1 VLWGTVI
8 TPETATNTGQYRNN
22 FHVVIAGSN
31 GYIRSPSSAD
41 SVSGYTGTY
50 VGNAAVNAPL
60 DCNGHSTYITYKE
73 FSNGQPFSAARC
85 AAACET
91 ETQYNIQHLDSRSIC
106 RFFNTYLLLKN
117 GVPQGQICSLY
128 NTTWPAT
135 PAILS
140 NTGQYSGNDHYT
152 IANSEIYSDI
162 NDSGELN
169 CPSDIARVYLEQP
182 DNAAYCSSYISY
194 AAPTTTVSAI
204 TTISTATTTTLDIT
218 VASTQSPIKVTAAPR
233 LRRSDA
239 DASPVPANSINTD
252 IFPWA
257 NLPAS
262 ILSSLT
268 ATASGVNKRAV
279 LPTPTSVASW
289 PASMLSA
296 ACSEVATDTATQTT
310 ITSTSTVFTSTQ
322 TVLSTTTSVAP
333 APTVTVIPSPTC
345 FNVKDTTTGDYLSV
359 GGGNFAGVSSNKAFF
374 KQHPVAGQQS
384 SITTTN
390 GLVFSTYT
398 LPYYTSNAPSGF
410 ARKDYYTNGQDPLN
424 VVEIVTCLPASDNG
438 LTCTRPDHPEDVL
451 AAVSGRFN
459 FVSRDLP
466 SEVKAAVLVTETV
479 DCP

>member
-1 VLWGTVI
+1 
-8 TPETATNTGQYRNN
+8 
-22 FHVVIAGSN
+22 VIAGSN
-31 GYIRSPSSAD
+31 GYIRSSSSTY

-60 DCNGHSTYITYKE
+60 DCNGHNTYITYKE
-73 FSNGQPFSAARC
+73 FSDGQPFSAARC

-128 NTTWPAT
+128 NTTWPCT

-140 NTGQYSGNDHYT
+140 NTGQYSGSDHYT
-152 IANSEIYSDI
+152 IANSETYSNI
-162 NDSGELN
+162 NDPGEPN
-169 CPSDIARVYLEQP
+169 CPSDVARVYLEQP
-182 DNAAYCSSYISY
+182 DNAAFCSSYISY
-194 AAPTTTVSAI
+194 AAPTTTLSAI
-204 TTISTATTTTLDIT
+204 TTISTAATTTVDVT
-218 VASTQSPIKVTAAPR
+218 VASTPSPVTVTAASR
-233 LRRSDA
+233 LRRSGE
-239 DASPVPANSINTD
+239 DASSVPANPINTD

-268 ATASGVNKRAV
+268 ATASGMNKRAE
-279 LPTPTSVASW
+279 LTTPTSVASW

-296 ACSEVATDTATQTT
+296 ACSEVATGTATQTT

-333 APTVTVIPSPTC
+333 ASTVTVTSSPTC
-345 FNVKDTTTGDYLSV
+345 FNVKDTTTGIYLSV
-359 GGGNFAGVSSNKAFF
+359 GGGNFAGVSSDKAIF
-374 KQHPVAGQQS
+374 KQQPNAGQQS
-384 SITTTN
+384 SITTTD

-398 LPYYTSNAPSGF
+398 LQYYKSNAPSGF
-410 ARKDYYTNGQDPLN
+410 SREDYYTNGRDPQN
-424 VVEIVTCLPASDNG
+424 VVEVVTCLPTSDNG
-438 LTCTRPDHPEDVL
+438 LACTRPDHPEDVL
-451 AAVSGRFN
+451 AAVSGRFSFFSGN
-459 FVSRDLP
+459 LP
-466 SEVKAAVLVTETV
+466 DEVKAAVLVAETV

>member
-1 VLWGTVI
+1 VLWGIVI

-31 GYIRSPSSAD
+31 GYNRSPSSTD
-41 SVSGYTGTY
+41 SVPGYTGTY

-73 FSNGQPFSAARC
+73 FSDGQPFSAARC

-128 NTTWPAT
+128 NTTWLAT
-135 PAILS
+135 PGILS
-140 NTGQYSGNDHYT
+140 NTGQYSGSDHYT
-152 IANSEIYSDI
+152 IANSETYSDI
-162 NDSGELN
+162 NDPGEPN
-169 CPSDIARVYLEQP
+169 CPSDVSHVYLEQP
-182 DNAAYCSSYISY
+182 DNAAFCSSYISY
-194 AAPTTTVSAI
+194 TAPTTTVSAI
-204 TTISTATTTTLDIT
+204 TTISTATTTTVDVT
-218 VASTQSPIKVTAAPR
+218 VTSTQSPIKVTASPR
-233 LRRSDA
+233 LRRSDG
-239 DASPVPANSINTD
+239 DASSVPANFINTN

-257 NLPAS
+257 KLPAS

-268 ATASGVNKRAV
+268 ATASGVNKRDA

-296 ACSEVATDTATQTT
+296 ACSEVATGTATQTT
-310 ITSTSTVFTSTQ
+310 ITGTSTVFTSTQ
-322 TVLSTTTSVAP
+322 TILSTTTSVAP
-333 APTVTVIPSPTC
+333 ASTVTVTPSPTC
-345 FNVKDTTTGDYLSV
+345 FNVKDTTTGIYLSV
-359 GGGNFAGVSSNKAFF
+359 GGGNFAGGSSDKAIF
-374 KQHPVAGQQS
+374 KRYPVAGQQP
-384 SITTTN
+384 SITTTD

-398 LPYYTSNAPSGF
+398 LQYYTSNAPSGF
-410 ARKDYYTNGQDPLN
+410 AREDYYANGRDPLN
-424 VVEIVTCLPASDNG
+424 VVEVVTCLPTSDDG
-438 LTCTRPDHPEDVL
+438 LACTRPDHPEDVM

-459 FVSRDLP
+459 FVSGNLP
-466 SEVKAAVLVTETV
+466 DEVKAAVLVTETV